1 MKRLISTGLI
11 LASLVLIQ
19 ACASKKD
26 EKAELT
32 AKKTQLAELKAQHDK
47 LTGDIKKLEDDIA
60 KLDPT
65 ATKANPL
72 QVATAPVITQDF
84 KHFIDLQG
92 RIDAEDISYV
102 TPRGMGGMVKELFVK
117 KGDNVRKGQL
127 LLKLDDAILQQNLKQ
142 LSTQLD
148 FARNIYQRQKNLWDQ
163 GIGTEVQY
171 LTSKNNVDALEKQ
184 IGVLKEQLSTS
195 NVYAEVT
202 GIADEVNI
210 RVGETFTGNPAMG
223 IKIVNTSRLKAVVDI
238 PENYLS
244 RVSKGT
250 KVLVQVPDLSKKYD
264 AVITLI
270 GQSINPNSRGFMAEA
285 RIPYDGQLKPFQ
297 VALVKIQDYSA
308 PNAIAVPVNLVQ
320 TDDKGKYVFV
330 VEKNGE
336 KTVARK
342 KQVILGESYNGLIEV
357 KTGLA
362 AGDQLVTDGYQTLY
376 EGQLI
381 TVATK

>member
-1 MKRLISTGLI
+1 MKRLITSSLI
-11 LASLVLIQ
+11 LAALFLIQ
-19 ACASKKD
+19 ACASKK
-26 EKAELT
+26 ENNAELA
-32 AKKTQLAELKAQHDK
+32 AKKTQLADLKSQHDK
-47 LTGDIKKLEDDIA
+47 LNVDIKKLEDEIA

-72 QVATAPVITQDF
+72 QVAATTIVAQDF

-102 TPRGMGGMVKELFVK
+102 TPRGMGGMVKEIFVK

-142 LSTQLD
+142 INTQLE
-148 FARNIYQRQKNLWDQ
+148 FAKNIYQRQKNLWDQ

-184 IGVLKEQLSTS
+184 ISVLKEQLNTS
-195 NVYAEVT
+195 NVYAEVG

-223 IKIVNTSRLKAVVDI
+223 IKIVNTSRLKAVVDV

-244 RVSKGT
+244 RISKGT
-250 KVLVQVPDLSKKYD
+250 KVVVQVPDLAKKYD

-308 PNAIAVPVNLVQ
+308 LNAIAVPVNLVQ

-330 VEKNGE
+330 VEKNGD
-336 KTVARK
+336 KTLARK
-342 KQVILGESYNGLIEV
+342 KQVVLGETYNGLIEV
-357 KTGLA
+357 KSGLTV
-362 AGDQLVTDGYQTLY
+362 GDQLVTEGYQTLY

-381 TVATK
+381 SVATK

>member
-1 MKRLISTGLI
+1 MKRLITSSLI
-11 LASLVLIQ
+11 LAALFLIQ
-19 ACASKKD
+19 ACASKK
-26 EKAELT
+26 ENNTELA
-32 AKKTQLAELKAQHDK
+32 AKKTQLADLKSQHDK
-47 LTGDIKKLEDDIA
+47 LNVDIKKLEDEIA

-72 QVATAPVITQDF
+72 QVAATTIVAQDF

-102 TPRGMGGMVKELFVK
+102 TPRGMGGMVKEIFVK

-142 LSTQLD
+142 INTQLE
-148 FARNIYQRQKNLWDQ
+148 FAKNIYQRQKNLWDQ

-184 IGVLKEQLSTS
+184 ISVLKEQLNTS
-195 NVYAEVT
+195 NVYAEVG

-223 IKIVNTSRLKAVVDI
+223 IKIVNTSRLKAVVDV

-244 RVSKGT
+244 RISKGT
-250 KVLVQVPDLSKKYD
+250 KVVVQVPDLAKKYD

-308 PNAIAVPVNLVQ
+308 LNAIAVPVNLVQ

-330 VEKNGE
+330 VEKNGD
-336 KTVARK
+336 KTLARK
-342 KQVILGESYNGLIEV
+342 KQVVLGETYNGLIEV
-357 KTGLA
+357 KSGLTV
-362 AGDQLVTDGYQTLY
+362 GDQLVTEGYQTLY

-381 TVATK
+381 SVATK

>member
-1 MKRLISTGLI
+1 MKRLITSSLI
-11 LASLVLIQ
+11 LAALFLIQ
-19 ACASKKD
+19 ACASKK
-26 EKAELT
+26 ENNAELA
-32 AKKTQLAELKAQHDK
+32 AKKTQLAELKTQHDK
-47 LTGDIKKLEDDIA
+47 LTGDIKKLEDEII
-60 KLDPT
+60 KLDPSL
-65 ATKANPL
+65 AKANPL
-72 QVATAPVITQDF
+72 QVATTSIVSQDF

-102 TPRGMGGMVKELFVK
+102 TPRGMGGMVKEIFVK

-142 LSTQLD
+142 LNTQLD
-148 FARNIYQRQKNLWDQ
+148 FAKNIYQRQKNLWDQ

-184 IGVLKEQLSTS
+184 LSVLKEQMSTS
-195 NVYAEVT
+195 NVYAEVS

-210 RVGETFTGNPAMG
+210 RVGETFTGNPMMG
-223 IKIVNTSRLKAVVDI
+223 IKIVNTSRLKAVVDV

-244 RVSKGT
+244 RISKGT
-250 KVLVQVPDLSKKYD
+250 KVVVQIPDLAKKYD

-308 PNAIAVPVNLVQ
+308 LNAIAVPVNLIQ

-336 KTVARK
+336 KTLARK
-342 KQVILGESYNGLIEV
+342 KQIVLGETYNGLIEV
-357 KTGLA
+357 KSGLTV
-362 AGDQLVTDGYQTLY
+362 GDQLVTDGYQTLY

-381 TVATK
+381 SVATK

>member
-1 MKRLISTGLI
+1 MKRLITSSLI
-11 LASLVLIQ
+11 LAALFLIQ
-19 ACASKKD
+19 ACASKK
-26 EKAELT
+26 ENNAELA
-32 AKKTQLAELKAQHDK
+32 AKKTQLADLKSQHDK
-47 LTGDIKKLEDDIA
+47 LNVDIKKLEDEIA

-72 QVATAPVITQDF
+72 QVAATTIIAQDF

-102 TPRGMGGMVKELFVK
+102 TPRGMGGMVKEIFVK

-142 LSTQLD
+142 INTQLE
-148 FARNIYQRQKNLWDQ
+148 FAKNIYQRQKNLWDQ

-184 IGVLKEQLSTS
+184 ISVLKEQLNTS
-195 NVYAEVT
+195 NVYAEVG

-223 IKIVNTSRLKAVVDI
+223 IKIVNTSRLKAVVDV

-244 RVSKGT
+244 RISKGT
-250 KVLVQVPDLSKKYD
+250 KVVVQVPDLAKKYD

-308 PNAIAVPVNLVQ
+308 LNAIAVPVNLVQ

-330 VEKNGE
+330 VEKNGD
-336 KTVARK
+336 KTLARK
-342 KQVILGESYNGLIEV
+342 KQVVLGETYNGLIEV
-357 KTGLA
+357 KSGLTV
-362 AGDQLVTDGYQTLY
+362 GDQLVTEGYQTLY

-381 TVATK
+381 SVATK

>member
-1 MKRLISTGLI
+1 MIRLISTGLI

>member
-26 EKAELT
+26 EKADLT
-32 AKKTQLAELKAQHDK
+32 AKKTQLAELKSQHDK
-47 LTGDIKKLEDDIA
+47 LTGDIKKLEDEIA

-65 ATKANPL
+65 AAKAAPL
-72 QVATAPVITQDF
+72 QVATATVTTQDF

-102 TPRGMGGMVKELFVK
+102 TPRGMGGMVKEIFVK

-148 FARNIYQRQKNLWDQ
+148 FARNIYQRQKNLWEQ

-184 IGVLKEQLSTS
+184 IAVLKEQLSTS
-195 NVYAEVT
+195 NVYAEVS

-250 KVLVQVPDLSKKYD
+250 KVLVQVPDLAKKYD

-320 TDDKGKYVFV
+320 TDDKGKYVFI
-330 VEKNGE
+330 VEKSGD

-342 KQVILGESYNGLIEV
+342 KQVVLGESYNGLIEV
-357 KTGLA
+357 KSGLTSGA
-362 AGDQLVTDGYQTLY
+362 ELVTDGYQTLY

>member
-1 MKRLISTGLI
+1 MKRLITSSLI
-11 LASLVLIQ
+11 LAALFLIQ
-19 ACASKKD
+19 ACASKK
-26 EKAELT
+26 ENNAELA
-32 AKKTQLAELKAQHDK
+32 AKKTQLAELKSQHDK
-47 LTGDIKKLEDDIA
+47 LNVDIKKLEDEIA

-72 QVATAPVITQDF
+72 QVAATTIVAQDF

-102 TPRGMGGMVKELFVK
+102 TPRGMGGMVKEIFVK

-142 LSTQLD
+142 INTQLE
-148 FARNIYQRQKNLWDQ
+148 FAKNIYQRQKNLWDQ

-184 IGVLKEQLSTS
+184 ISVLKEQMSTS
-195 NVYAEVT
+195 NVYAEVG

-210 RVGETFTGNPAMG
+210 RVGETFTGNPMMG
-223 IKIVNTSRLKAVVDI
+223 IKIVNTSRLKAVVDV

-244 RVSKGT
+244 RISKGT
-250 KVLVQVPDLSKKYD
+250 KVVVQVPDLARKYD

-308 PNAIAVPVNLVQ
+308 LNAIAVPVNLVQ

-330 VEKNGE
+330 VEKNGDR
-336 KTVARK
+336 TVARK
-342 KQVILGESYNGLIEV
+342 KQIVLGETYNGVIEV
-357 KTGLA
+357 KSGLT
-362 AGDQLVTDGYQTLY
+362 AGDQLITDGYQTLY

-381 TVATK
+381 SVATK

>member
-1 MKRLISTGLI
+1 MKRLITSSLI
-11 LASLVLIQ
+11 LAALFLIQ
-19 ACASKKD
+19 ACASKK
-26 EKAELT
+26 ENNAELA
-32 AKKTQLAELKAQHDK
+32 AKKTQLAELKTQHDK
-47 LTGDIKKLEDDIA
+47 LSGDIKKLEDEIV
-60 KLDPT
+60 KLDPS
-65 ATKANPL
+65 AAKVNPL
-72 QVATAPVITQDF
+72 QVAITTIVAQDF

-102 TPRGMGGMVKELFVK
+102 TPRGMGGMVKEIFVK

-142 LSTQLD
+142 LNTQLD
-148 FARNIYQRQKNLWDQ
+148 FAKNIYQRQKNLWDQ

-184 IGVLKEQLSTS
+184 LSVLREQMSTS
-195 NVYAEVT
+195 NVYAEVS

-210 RVGETFTGNPAMG
+210 RVGETFTGNPMMG
-223 IKIVNTSRLKAVVDI
+223 IKIVNTSRLKAVVDV

-244 RVSKGT
+244 RISKGT
-250 KVLVQVPDLSKKYD
+250 KVVVQIPDLAKKYD

-308 PNAIAVPVNLVQ
+308 LNAIAVPVNLIQ

-336 KTVARK
+336 KTLARK
-342 KQVILGESYNGLIEV
+342 KQIVLGETYNGLIEV
-357 KTGLA
+357 KSGLTV
-362 AGDQLVTDGYQTLY
+362 GDQLVTEGYQTLY

-381 TVATK
+381 SVATK